1 MTRKEAMQAM
11 LEKITAGEFFGDL
24 PRPLE
29 FHTDLCFKAFSGDLN
44 AAKSLHESVLPGW
57 LWGRHYSGQMWI
69 EQNTMPG
76 YSERFYGKSPD
87 PAVAWLMAIIACEIA
102 RCE

>member
-44 AAKSLHESVLPGW
+44 AARSLHEALRPGEYW
-57 LWGRHYSGQMWI
+57 AVGVSYD
-69 EQNTMPG
+69 G
-76 YSERFYGKSPD
+76 YFSFSLMGFDTFYAKD
-87 PAVAWLMAIIACEIA
+87 PAVAWLIALITGEIA